1 MTLSARPAVGL
12 LQYLQQIPDPR
23 GRKGRRHDFVAMLAT
38 VVSAMLC
45 GRQSFEAI
53 AEWIHTF
60 EAPFWHRLGY
70 QRRPPTANSFRKL
83 LAAIDPEALEAAL
96 WQWAEESGLVVG
108 RDAVEAVSLDG
119 KTLRGAIAQHGRAW
133 HVLSVMDQAT
143 GCVLREVPVPAD
155 TNEAKAALSLLES
168 LVLEGRV
175 VVGDAM
181 FCQRDV
187 CEKILDQGGD
197 YLVIVKGNQPA
208 LQRQMQNAFAISRS
222 FSPLPQAAGA

>member
-1 MTLSARPAVGL
+1 LSARPAEGL
-12 LQYLQQIPDPR
+12 LQCLQHIPDPR

-45 GRQSFEAI
+45 GRQSFDAI

-70 QRRPPTANSFRKL
+70 LRRPPTANSFRNL
-83 LAAIDPEALEAAL
+83 LDAIDPEALEAAL
-96 WQWAEESGLVVG
+96 WQWAEGLG
-108 RDAVEAVSLDG
+108 LCLGGHDVEAVSIDG
-119 KTLRGAIAQHGRAW
+119 KTLRGAIAAHGRAW
-133 HVLSVMDQAT
+133 NVLSVMDQAT
-143 GCVLREVPVPAD
+143 GCVLRETPVHAD
-155 TNEAKAALSLLES
+155 TNEAKAALSLLEN

-187 CEKILDQGGD
+187 CEKILEQGGD

-208 LQRQMQNAFAISRS
+208 LQRQMQNAFALPRS
-222 FSPLPQAAGA
+222 FSPLPQTAGA